1 MIVITS
7 DHSGMILKNEIKEY
21 LKMEKI
27 EFVDLGPDKFIKNDD
42 YPDFVHRANTFVLDG
57 NIGIYICASGIG
69 VSMAANHTKG
79 IRAVNAVYKEHAYWA
94 RHHEDANVL
103 CLGQNFVAFDSAKDI
118 IKVFLNEKFDGGR
131 HLRRINKY

>member
-42 YPDFVHRANTFVLDG
+42 YPDFVPGLLLFIDCIVF
-57 NIGIYICASGIG
+57 ICNLNS
-69 VSMAANHTKG
+69 VVFKFYFS
-79 IRAVNAVYKEHAYWA
+79 
-94 RHHEDANVL
+94 VL
-103 CLGQNFVAFDSAKDI
+103 CCS
-118 IKVFLNEKFDGGR
+118 
-131 HLRRINKY
+131 